1 MSDLLY
7 RLLNEAPDGV
17 TVKDMGTADD
27 DKRVVQWWACDRYGI
42 SLRTGEGYHW
52 AEAQEIVKDSSR
64 SGFSLMGTPRDLEGM
79 DWIRRFLGEVISE
92 YRSNVR
98 I

>member
-7 RLLNEAPDGV
+7 RLINEAPDGV
-17 TVKDMGTADD
+17 TVKDTGIHDGR
-27 DKRVVQWWACDRYGI
+27 RVIQWWACDRYGI
-42 SLRTGEGYHW
+42 SLRTDEGYHW
-52 AEAQEIVKDSSR
+52 AEAVEIVKDSSPA
-64 SGFSLMGTPRDLEGM
+64 GFSVMGTPRDLEGM